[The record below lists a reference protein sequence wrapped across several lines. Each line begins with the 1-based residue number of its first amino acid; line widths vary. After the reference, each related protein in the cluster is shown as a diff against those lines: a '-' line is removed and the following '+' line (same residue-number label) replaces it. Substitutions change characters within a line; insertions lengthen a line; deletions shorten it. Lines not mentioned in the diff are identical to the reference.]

1 MKKSILTL
9 AFGLLLSASA
19 VAQADLNERAKSL
32 TKKNI
37 VKIDAAVHLSD
48 DEKAT
53 YPDFSNAFYL
63 EHFTIVQ
70 KYKTDNPELFKEK
83 VIENN
88 NIFIAKLKKA
98 YGNKRANEIL
108 KARLSK

>member
-1 MKKSILTL
+1 M
-9 AFGLLLSASA
+9 
-19 VAQADLNERAKSL
+19 AQADLNERAKNL
-32 TKKNI
+32 TKENI
-37 VKIDAAVHLSD
+37 VKIDAAVHLTD

-53 YPDFSNAFYL
+53 YPGFSNTYYL

-83 VIENN
+83 VVENN

-98 YGNKRANEIL
+98 YGNKRGNEIL
-108 KARLSK
+108 KGRQSK

>member
-1 MKKSILTL
+1 M
-9 AFGLLLSASA
+9 
-19 VAQADLNERAKSL
+19 AQADLNERAKNL
-32 TKKNI
+32 TKENI
-37 VKIDAAVHLSD
+37 VKIDTEINLTD

-53 YPDFSNAFYL
+53 YPDFSNAYYL

-108 KARLSK
+108 KARRSK